1 MIPEVGH
8 IILVT
13 HLILSFLGGTLPL
26 ISIFTGY
33 KSFEFQTKKLSL
45 LLLLLITFSFL
56 TLVYSFSIDD
66 FSVAYVAANSNI
78 NLPFYY
84 KLAATWGAHEG
95 SLLLWIL
102 AMNILIIKNY

>member
-1 MIPEVGH
+1 MIPELGH

-26 ISIFTGY
+26 FALYSGY
-33 KSFEFQTKKLSL
+33 NSFEIPIKKLSFL
-45 LLLLLITFSFL
+45 LLLFITSSFL

-66 FSVAYVAANSNI
+66 FSVAYVAENSNI

-95 SLLLWIL
+95 S
-102 AMNILIIKNY
+102 K